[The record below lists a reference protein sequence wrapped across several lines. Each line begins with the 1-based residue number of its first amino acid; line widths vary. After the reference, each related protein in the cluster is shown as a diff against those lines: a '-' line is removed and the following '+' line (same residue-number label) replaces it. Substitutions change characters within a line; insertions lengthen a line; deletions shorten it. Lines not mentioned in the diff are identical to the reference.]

1 MTETGLKSSSSHAG
15 DRPKL
20 AMDHLYMIVDQPGA
34 PAEMAALTEGGLTQS
49 WSRKHVGMGTANI
62 FLCFDNAFL
71 ELIWVEDEAEAAA
84 SPVGRRLVERKAK
97 REQGAMPFGL
107 ALRTP
112 GPEVPFPF
120 EGWQFKPPSV
130 SDMKNVVTIANS
142 SDDIAQP
149 FLFRGQRSIPPK
161 DWTDGLAGQR
171 QRPGGFGDIVKWTL
185 DLPAGVSPGP
195 DLRTLQA
202 LGLLSLGTSGGK
214 AARWTIEASR
224 VDGGKP
230 RRFHLPD
237 CTFED

>member
-1 MTETGLKSSSSHAG
+1 MAGADLKPPSADASG
-15 DRPKL
+15 RPKL
-20 AMDHLYMIVDQPGA
+20 ALDHLYLIVDQPGA
-34 PAEMAALTEGGLTQS
+34 PSEMAALTKGGLTQS

-71 ELIWVEDEAEAAA
+71 ELIWIENEAEAAT
-84 SPVGRRLVERKAK
+84 SPVGLRLIERKRK
-97 REQGAMPFGL
+97 RDQGAMPFGL

-112 GPEVPFPF
+112 GPGAPFPF
-120 EGWQFKPPSV
+120 AGWQFKPPSV

-142 SDDIAQP
+142 SDDITQP

-161 DWTDGLAGQR
+161 EWTDGLAGQR

-185 DLPAGVSPGP
+185 DLPAGVTPGS

-202 LGLLSLGTSGGK
+202 LGLLALGTSSGK
-214 AARWTIEASR
+214 AARWTIEAAR
-224 VDGGKP
+224 IDGGKP